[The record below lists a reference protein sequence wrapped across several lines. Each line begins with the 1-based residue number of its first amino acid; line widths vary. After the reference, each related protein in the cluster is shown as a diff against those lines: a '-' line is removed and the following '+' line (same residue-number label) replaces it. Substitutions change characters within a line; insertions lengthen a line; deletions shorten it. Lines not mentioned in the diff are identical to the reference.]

1 MNESQFFRL
10 IHNLLSLCK
19 EKGANFSVLNVK
31 TTLSDQRQDGPKQIK
46 AKAKVIGKI
55 WMTSWDQK

>member
-10 IHNLLSLCK
+10 IQNLLSLCR

-46 AKAKVIGKI
+46 AKARL
-55 WMTSWDQK
+55 